1 MLIKYGLWNQNF
13 IIFVSFKFYQSYVSL
28 NPSFK
33 SVDKFFTA

>member
-1 MLIKYGLWNQNF
+1 MEPEFHHFRF
-13 IIFVSFKFYQSYVSL
+13 IQILSESYVSL